1 MCEKGGKGKKASFR
15 VNGRGRGL
23 KSAKGPREVRRSRS
37 PARSSSPQITFAEY
51 NISHIPVAA
60 RPCQSKENKGRHGY
74 TLCSQDGS
82 RARIEVLLRQK
93 AFFAKVLADGAP
105 GPVGQLSFGKF
116 DSIESAWAEAKR
128 RVGFVGLDDAER
140 LDS

>member
-23 KSAKGPREVRRSRS
+23 KSAKGPRKVRRSRS

-93 AFFAKVLADGAP
+93 AFFLQRFWPTARQDPSASCHLGSLTLSNPRGLKPSAASDLLA
-105 GPVGQLSFGKF
+105 
-116 DSIESAWAEAKR
+116 
-128 RVGFVGLDDAER
+128 
-140 LDS
+140 